1 MGRVTEDDLD
11 EAAVY
16 IIRRLNRILFV
27 EDTKKALADPKRRV
41 LRSKVEYA
49 GRTYQIPAEERD
61 RICRALKEEN
71 PQTDGR
77 GEPTPI

>member
-1 MGRVTEDDLD
+1 MGRVTETDLD

-16 IIRRLNRILFV
+16 IIRRLNRVLFV
-27 EDTKKALADPKRRV
+27 EDVKKALGYLGGAN
-41 LRSKVEYA
+41 LRAAVNIA
-49 GRTYQIPAEERD
+49 GQTYQIPRVERE
-61 RICRALKEEN
+61 RIYRSLKEN

>member
-1 MGRVTEDDLD
+1 MSVTENDLD

-27 EDTKKALADPKRRV
+27 EDTKKALDDPKRRV

-49 GRTYQIPAEERD
+49 GRTYQIPTEERD
-61 RICRALKEEN
+61 RIFRSLKEN
-71 PQTDGR
+71 PQTDDR
-77 GEPTPI
+77 GEPTPV